1 MDPSAAPWT
10 GFRRAALPLTLVLLL
25 LPATAVRAQRLL
37 TLVPGVAA
45 PSTADDLGPSIGP
58 VPTAVQVD
66 LDLLRSGPAWL
77 ETPTPDGSVLRAER
91 SVFEDRGNGDLMWSG
106 GHPDAGYDT
115 VVLTVE
121 GGRLVGRFAAAG
133 GGAYQIHAERDGR
146 GGMSAVGGPRP
157 LGPDGTPVPFCAVE
171 TAEPDALHA
180 AAHARVGAPAAEPP
194 RRVAEPQSHDRL
206 DILVAYTATAAENW
220 ADRGGA
226 MAAIRHAG
234 DYLKMV
240 FRNNELPVEPH
251 IVHVAQA
258 SAVLDRA
265 RRELGPRDALINRLR
280 DDGDLLRL
288 RHEHRADLVHLFTGE
303 GPALHR
309 VCGQHFLL
317 VRGRTARTYHD
328 SAYGWTS
335 NDAYCDYVAT
345 FVHEIGHG
353 LGADHDPP
361 TAGSRER
368 LIRPYAFGH
377 ANWHVMPNIGTA
389 MSNRGQI
396 EPFFSTSRIRPWGA
410 TVGIADERDNERL
423 LRETVHVGARYS
435 DYLRSL
441 EGVPAPPSNVR
452 IWIEGAAARLSWQ
465 DNAPDADGYEVR
477 CVDFV
482 ASEYIGRRVT
492 SRSGA
497 TIPLVH
503 LEPGAEYECHVM
515 ATKGEERSLRS
526 SYVYLV
532 ILGEPPEAP
541 SDVRVDPT
549 NAGLR
554 VHWTDNSDDASGF
567 EVLLY
572 EDGEP
577 VGIEWASANETTVW
591 FRGDDIEPRDREYEV
606 RVYAT
611 HLFTYSDSSEPVT
624 FRWRHPLAPAPVA
637 DLVATAIGPT
647 TVRLTWTGNP
657 ESGWYEVRAR
667 LEGWEDGSNVPEATG
682 HVDFEGLARGGRYEF
697 EVRGWNEYGG
707 SVSSRTRLTLG
718 ARGAGP
724 QAPSDL
730 AWFIEGDRARLSWKD
745 NSLDELGF
753 EVQTSSGHRLALL
766 PPDAESAVVSSGYF
780 TPGFGGVKVFA
791 YNERGF
797 SAGSAHVPRVG
808 LCVGPA
814 TETLCLRDSRFQ
826 VNIRWRPAGGEWSAG
841 QVVDAGAE
849 DSGLFHFGDPENWEV
864 LLKVLDGC
872 AINGRMWVL
881 GASTTDLEYRLTVR
895 DTVTGDWR
903 RYRNASG
910 QPAPAIVDAEAF
922 SGPCRATAPAV
933 APSAEVSGGEAP
945 AWLAPSAEASPAR
958 VPARLAGQSEAGGT
972 TLYLLN
978 GRFQARVSAVGPAG
992 ERHEGQVARIGTN
1005 KSGLFYFFDPEN
1017 WEVLLKVLDGC
1028 GINGHYWVLAAS
1040 ATDLGL
1046 DLRVEDAVIGRSKRY
1061 GTEPG
1066 QPAPA
1071 IVDTEALACAAG
1083 AATQ

>member
-1 MDPSAAPWT
+1 M
-10 GFRRAALPLTLVLLL
+10 
-25 LPATAVRAQRLL
+25 
-37 TLVPGVAA
+37 
-45 PSTADDLGPSIGP
+45 
-58 VPTAVQVD
+58 QVD

-121 GGRLVGRFAAAG
+121 RGRLVGRFAAAG

-180 AAHARVGAPAAEPP
+180 AAHAQAGVAAAEPP
-194 RRVAEPQSHDRL
+194 RGVAEPQSHDRL
-206 DILVAYTATAAENW
+206 DILVAYTATAAQNW

-258 SAVLDRA
+258 SAELDRA
-265 RRELGPRDALINRLR
+265 RRELGPRRGLIRRLR
-280 DDGDLLRL
+280 EDGDLLRL

-317 VRGRTARTYHD
+317 DRRLTARTYHEV
-328 SAYGWTS
+328 AYGWTS

-377 ANWHVMPNIGTA
+377 ANFDVMPNIGTA
-389 MSNRGQI
+389 VSNPGQI

-410 TVGIADERDNERL
+410 TVGIPDERDNERL
-423 LRETVHVGARYS
+423 LRETVHIGVRYS

-441 EGVPAPPSNVR
+441 EGLPAPPNNVR
-452 IWIEGAAARLSWQ
+452 IWLEGDAARLSWQ

-477 CVDFV
+477 CLDFV
-482 ASEYIGRRVT
+482 ASEYIERRAA

-503 LEPGAEYECHVM
+503 LEPDAEYKCHVM
-515 ATKGEERSLRS
+515 ATKGGVRSLRS
-526 SYVYLV
+526 SYVWLV

-541 SDVRVDPT
+541 SDVRVDPSG
-549 NAGLR
+549 AGLR
-554 VHWTDNSDDASGF
+554 VHWTGNSDDATSF

-577 VGIEWASANETTVW
+577 VGIEWAWANETTVW
-591 FRGDDIEPRDREYEV
+591 FRGADIEPRDREYEV
-606 RVYAT
+606 RVFAL
-611 HLFTYSDSSEPVT
+611 HGFTYSASSEPVT
-624 FRWRHPLAPAPVA
+624 FRWGHPLAPAPVA
-637 DLVATAIGPT
+637 DLVATTVGPT
-647 TVRLTWTGNP
+647 TVRLTWNGSP
-657 ESGWYEVRAR
+657 ESEHYWAVAR
-667 LEGWEDGSNVPEATG
+667 LEGWRHSVNVPGDTG
-682 HVDFEGLARGGRYEF
+682 QADFEGLARGGRYEF

-707 SVSSRTRLTLG
+707 SVSSQTRLTLG

-724 QAPSDL
+724 QPPSDL
-730 AWFIEGDRARLSWKD
+730 AWVIEGDRARLTWKD
-745 NSLDELGF
+745 NSPDELGF
-753 EVQTSSGHRLALL
+753 EVQSGGRLALL
-766 PPDAESAVVSSGYF
+766 SPDTESAVVSSGF
-780 TPGFGGVKVFA
+780 IKPGHGGVKVFA

-797 SAGSAHVPRVG
+797 SAGSAHVPWVG
-808 LCVGPA
+808 GSCRSA
-814 TETLCLRDSRFQ
+814 TETLCLRDSRFD
-826 VNIRWRPAGGEWSAG
+826 VNVRWRTAGGEWSAG

-864 LLKVLDGC
+864 LIKVLDGC

-881 GASTTDLEYRLTVR
+881 GASTTDLEYRITVR

-903 RYRNASG
+903 RYRNAPG

-922 SGPCRATAPAV
+922 SGPCRATATAV
-933 APSAEVSGGEAP
+933 GPSAEPPGGGAP
-945 AWLAPSAEASPAR
+945 AWLAASAEASPAGAA
-958 VPARLAGQSEAGGT
+958 ARLAGQSDAGGT

-978 GRFQARVSAVGPAG
+978 RRFRASVSAVGPDG
-992 ERHEGQVARIGTN
+992 ERHDGQVARIGTN

-1028 GINGHYWVLAAS
+1028 GLNGHYWVLAAS

-1046 DLRVEDAVIGRSKRY
+1046 DLRVEDTATGRFKRY
-1061 GTEPG
+1061 ATEPG
-1066 QPAPA
+1066 RPAPA